1 MSPSLYGV
9 SLGTWRGHAAIIL
22 GGIAGIS
29 TDELPFVRED
39 AANILFSN
47 FMAGA
52 EGIEVCPLEAIGEE
66 DKAVLSSLCHHS
78 PAVKC
83 IVNVQ
88 ATHDHD

>member
-1 MSPSLYGV
+1 
-9 SLGTWRGHAAIIL
+9 
-22 GGIAGIS
+22 
-29 TDELPFVRED
+29 
-39 AANILFSN
+39 
-47 FMAGA
+47 MAGA

-66 DKAVLSSLCHHS
+66 DRAVLSSLYHHS

>member
-1 MSPSLYGV
+1 MECLWELDEVMLRSFWKASQA
-9 SLGTWRGHAAIIL
+9 SA
-22 GGIAGIS
+22 
-29 TDELPFVRED
+29 DELPFVQED

-66 DKAVLSSLCHHS
+66 DRAVLSSLCHHS